1 MDFTWI
7 RAGANKAAAQEAYES
22 GEDIKLDWWDRVRGA
37 TDEDAQNA
45 YNRIQQKDLNTRLG
59 AQFAQVGSTGADWG
73 ETYQQALGKINR
85 LATERQA
92 GQEAKQYAQSV
103 QLLGEQQKPM
113 MAQIAANT
121 AAANK
126 QLELSRLEYQAAREE
141 RRDARADQLNQRAD
155 ELEYRRMQ
163 DRKEDLRYN
172 ESIERMDRKDRQQSI
187 QTLVAGLANL
197 GAAFAL

>member
-1 MDFTWI
+1 MDLTWI

-22 GEDIKLDWWDRVRGA
+22 GEPIELDWWDRVRGA
-37 TDEDAQNA
+37 TDEDAENA
-45 YNRIQQKDLNTRLG
+45 YNRIQQRDVNR
-59 AQFAQVGSTGADWG
+59 QVGSDLAIAGKSGALWG
-73 ETYQQALGKINR
+73 ETLQQAQGR
-85 LATERQA
+85 AAAGARQLADKSKAGDRQFTLTTLA
-92 GQEAKQYAQSV
+92 
-103 QLLGEQQKPM
+103 EQQKPM
-113 MAQIAANT
+113 LAEIAAGRET
-121 AAANK
+121 ANN
-126 QLELSRLEYQAAREE
+126 QLELARLEYQAAREE
-141 RRDARADQLNQRAD
+141 RRDARADALAQKAD